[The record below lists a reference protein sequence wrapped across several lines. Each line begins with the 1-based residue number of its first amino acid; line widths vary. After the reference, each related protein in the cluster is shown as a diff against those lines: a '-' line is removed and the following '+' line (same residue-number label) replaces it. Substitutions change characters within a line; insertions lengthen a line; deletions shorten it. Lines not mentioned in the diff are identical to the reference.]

1 MVAKASK
8 VHFYIKFTSFGAGKC
23 AEPKKSHNE
32 RNGQSLIGIAHF
44 KLEFSF
50 SVLIF
55 FNEFSSIKI
64 EEKNVC

>member
-32 RNGQSLIGIAHF
+32 RNKWA
-44 KLEFSF
+44 
-50 SVLIF
+50 VLNRDCPF
-55 FNEFSSIKI
+55 
-64 EEKNVC
+64 